1 MNIDN
6 NNLMMNNLE
15 KDENMMDLQMSA
27 MDQMHT
33 QQNLSFNQLQD
44 DQRKSSKGSKQKK
57 ESSDCDSSLKT
68 IDQDKNKKLV
78 IIEESQTRYTGRLK
92 FFDEAKNYGFIVM
105 DEDNSD
111 IFVHFDDI
119 AKANIT
125 KEYLRTTKLG
135 NVINFSFACM
145 TYIGKYDRSRKAVDL
160 MLQAPNQLN
169 YNQIIMNNVNMF
181 LQGTQVNLNN

>member
-1 MNIDN
+1 
-6 NNLMMNNLE
+6 
-15 KDENMMDLQMSA
+15 MDTINVIKKEEEDKEESLQVSVKKK
-27 MDQMHT
+27 H
-33 QQNLSFNQLQD
+33 
-44 DQRKSSKGSKQKK
+44 KKKGSKDTK
-57 ESSDCDSSLKT
+57 EEELENSMKLEN
-68 IDQDKNKKLV
+68 DKNKKLV
-78 IIEESQTRYTGRLK
+78 IIEESQTRYTGIFINIIIKGRLK

-160 MLQAPNQLN
+160 MLQPPNTLN

-181 LQGTQVNLNN
+181 LAGTTNLSTS

>member
-1 MNIDN
+1 MRQWQENQNQEEEQDKAT
-6 NNLMMNNLE
+6 LMTLADTIRPSE
-15 KDENMMDLQMSA
+15 EEEGS
-27 MDQMHT
+27 
-33 QQNLSFNQLQD
+33 
-44 DQRKSSKGSKQKK
+44 RKNSRKKGKSGDTLKK
-57 ESSDCDSSLKT
+57 DSSEL
-68 IDQDKNKKLV
+68 DKQENKKLV
-78 IIEESQTRYTGRLK
+78 IIEESQNRYTGRLK

-160 MLQAPNQLN
+160 MLQPPNTLN

-181 LQGTQVNLNN
+181 LQSNISS